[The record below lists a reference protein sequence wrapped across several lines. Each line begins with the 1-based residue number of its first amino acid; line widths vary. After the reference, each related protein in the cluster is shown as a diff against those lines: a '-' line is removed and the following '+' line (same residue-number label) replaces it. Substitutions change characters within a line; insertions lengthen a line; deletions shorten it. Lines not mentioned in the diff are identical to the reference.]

1 LKLSITRVFFSA
13 FAKIIIFLNI
23 TSNLVLI
30 LEKTYNFAIAT
41 FDSSLFFLYICIMIL
56 EFDFTIF
63 TIFYFEDFVFANFID
78 FDLAILNMSIINNKS
93 CSFFYNASISNK
105 LNLNYSLIKYF
116 SKNFAILFDR

>member
-1 LKLSITRVFFSA
+1 ML
-13 FAKIIIFLNI
+13 IF
-23 TSNLVLI
+23 
-30 LEKTYNFAIAT
+30 EKTYSFAIAT
-41 FDSSLFFLYICIMIL
+41 FDSSLFFLYICITIL

-63 TIFYFEDFVFANFID
+63 TIFFFEDFVFANFIY

-105 LNLNYSLIKYF
+105 LNLDYSLIKYF